1 MQNAL
6 PIRQNILSRAL
17 MLNHVRYGENGVV
30 CKLYVREAGLKSFMV
45 KGLGSKRSIIRPA
58 YLQPLTLL
66 EVVFED
72 LSHRELLHL
81 KEAKI
86 YQATP
91 SLHTQLIKTA
101 LTFFM
106 AEVIQRSIREME
118 TNKEMYDFLESAVLQ
133 LENCQ
138 NSVSTYPH
146 WFLLRLS
153 RYLGFHPLNNQDAQR
168 PWFHLEA
175 GTFTDLPPGESS
187 LILQDETSADFA
199 EMLNIFTSDV
209 FQPTPLRNRKTLLEV
224 LLFYFS
230 VHLPE
235 FRDLKSPSVFQE
247 IFHS

>member
-1 MQNAL
+1 M
-6 PIRQNILSRAL
+6 LS
-17 MLNHVRYGENGVV
+17 HVRYGENGVV

-45 KGLGSKRSIIRPA
+45 KGLGSRRSVIRPA

-72 LSHRELLHL
+72 QPHRELLHL

-91 SLHTQLIKTA
+91 SLHDQLPKTA

-118 TNKEMYDFLESAVLQ
+118 TNTEMFDFLESAVLQ
-133 LENCQ
+133 LEKSQ
-138 NSVSTYPH
+138 ESVSTYPL

-153 RYLGFHPLNNQDAQR
+153 RYLGFLPMNNRDTQR
-168 PWFHLEA
+168 PWFSLEA
-175 GTFTDLPPGESS
+175 GTFTDLPPGGSS
-187 LILQDETSADFA
+187 LILQDEISAGFA
-199 EMLNIFTSDV
+199 EMLNAFSSDV
-209 FQPTPLRNRKTLLEV
+209 FHPIPLPNRKVLLEA

-235 FRDLKSPSVFQE
+235 FRDLKSPAVFQK
-247 IFHS
+247 IFHT